1 MLLPKVTKRANLL
14 LVIPATNAT
23 SEWSFSEM
31 KRIITYLRNT
41 ASGNRLNHC
50 MMLHIHCK
58 MTNQLNMI
66 EIAKEFVGDSQVRL
80 PAFGRF

>member
-31 KRIITYLRNT
+31 KCIITYLRNT

-50 MMLHIHCK
+50 MMLHIHFK